1 VHTWSCHVLITVQ
14 CELQS
19 TVNWTLTPYK
29 TTIYGEHR
37 HRDNYV
43 AHLCFVLTAWSTS
56 HSQSNSLHTHSNKSN
71 SQARPCICNF
81 CKLNDLNFM
90 KPLIHF
96 KVNGQPRGRG
106 RVYCYYLI
114 YLFVH
119 NGNAAAAGLWT
130 PYPADN
136 NYYCAFV
143 QHVISKNKSYKL
155 ILLLS

>member
-1 VHTWSCHVLITVQ
+1 MHTWSCHVLITVQ

-71 SQARPCICNF
+71 SQARPCNF

-96 KVNGQPRGRG
+96 KVNGQLISRG

-130 PYPADN
+130 PCPADN
-136 NYYCAFV
+136 NYYCTFV

>member
-1 VHTWSCHVLITVQ
+1 MQQSECTHEAVMLVLITVQ

-71 SQARPCICNF
+71 SQAAMQLLQAEWF
-81 CKLNDLNFM
+81 EF
-90 KPLIHF
+90 
-96 KVNGQPRGRG
+96 
-106 RVYCYYLI
+106 YE
-114 YLFVH
+114 
-119 NGNAAAAGLWT
+119 T
-130 PYPADN
+130 ADT
-136 NYYCAFV
+136 F
-143 QHVISKNKSYKL
+143 
-155 ILLLS
+155 